1 MIGSLLYLMA
11 TRTDILQA
19 VCMVACFQSS
29 PKESHLVALKRIL
42 RYLKGTMDY
51 GLWYPKGK
59 GFTLTAYTDAD
70 WAGSIDDRKSTSGG
84 AFFLGGSLVA
94 WHSKKQ
100 ESVSLSTAEAEYIA
114 AVSSCTQVLWM
125 KQTLKDLDILFAH
138 PISMFCDNT
147 SAINISKNP
156 VMHSRTKH
164 IAICYHFLKEQVAQQ
179 EVKLEYV
186 PTSEQVA
193 DIFTKPL
200 LKETFEYLR
209 TKLGVTYLP
218 SLS

>member
-1 MIGSLLYLMA
+1 
-11 TRTDILQA
+11 
-19 VCMVACFQSS
+19 MVACFQSS
-29 PKESHLVALKRIL
+29 PKESHLVAIKRIL
-42 RYLKGTMDY
+42 FYLKDTMDY

-59 GFTLTAYTDAD
+59 GFTLTAYTDAY

-84 AFFLGGSLVA
+84 AFFLGGRLVA

-100 ESVSLSTAEAEYIA
+100 ESLSLSTAEAEYIA
-114 AVSSCTQVLWM
+114 AISSCTQVLWM

-138 PISMFCDNT
+138 PISMFCDIT
-147 SAINISKNP
+147 SVINISKNP

-164 IAICYHFLKEQVAQQ
+164 IAIRYHFLKEQVAQQ

-186 PTSEQVA
+186 PTSKQVA
-193 DIFTKPL
+193 KIFTKPF

>member
-1 MIGSLLYLMA
+1 M
-11 TRTDILQA
+11 
-19 VCMVACFQSS
+19 
-29 PKESHLVALKRIL
+29 KEI
-42 RYLKGTMDY
+42 
-51 GLWYPKGK
+51 
-59 GFTLTAYTDAD
+59 
-70 WAGSIDDRKSTSGG
+70 
-84 AFFLGGSLVA
+84 
-94 WHSKKQ
+94 
-100 ESVSLSTAEAEYIA
+100 
-114 AVSSCTQVLWM
+114 
-125 KQTLKDLDILFAH
+125 LKDLDILFAH

-156 VMHSRTKH
+156 VMHSCTKH
-164 IAICYHFLKEQVAQQ
+164 IAIGYHFLKEQVAQQ